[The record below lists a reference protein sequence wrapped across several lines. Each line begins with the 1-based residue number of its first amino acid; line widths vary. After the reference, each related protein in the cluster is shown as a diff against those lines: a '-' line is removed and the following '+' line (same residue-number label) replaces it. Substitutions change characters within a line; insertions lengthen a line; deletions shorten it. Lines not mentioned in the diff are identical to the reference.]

1 MNELI
6 KAIGSLKNDGTVQT
20 FDLTTK
26 EGYEAF
32 NNVIKELRNSD
43 SSLFEAFGIDMDE
56 WLDNVAA
63 LGKKLHESNKDNKDR
78 KEIVKD
84 AVKQMER
91 TVIDHSDE
99 DDDPD
104 EVPEIDVPE
113 EPETT
118 KEFKRPSELLTIP
131 QKLQLH
137 KLVQEYVDTTI
148 KPFNKGVLTNDQ
160 INDAYAGLYE
170 FGAWILNK

>member
-63 LGKKLHESNKDNKDR
+63 LGKKLHESNKDR

-91 TVIDHSDE
+91 TVIDHSEE

-104 EVPEIDVPE
+104 EVHE

>member
-1 MNELI
+1 MKINDLI
-6 KAIGSLKNDGTVQT
+6 KAFGLLQNDDNSQT

-26 EGYEAF
+26 EGYKGFKNA
-32 NNVIKELRNSD
+32 IKELRESD
-43 SSLFEAFGIDMDE
+43 SSVFNIFGIDIDE
-56 WLDNVAA
+56 WLDNVEE
-63 LGKKLHESNKDNKDR
+63 LGESLHNVNKDNKDR

-84 AVKQMER
+84 AVKQMEH

-99 DDDPD
+99 
-104 EVPEIDVPE
+104 VCE

-118 KEFKRPSELLTIP
+118 EEFKRPSELLTIN

>member
-1 MNELI
+1 MTTKELL
-6 KAIGSLKNDGTVQT
+6 KSLAALSDENNVETY
-20 FDLTTK
+20 DLTTD
-26 EGYEAF
+26 EGYESFKNA
-32 NNVIKELRNSD
+32 IKDLRNTD
-43 SSLFEAFGIDMDE
+43 SSLFSLFGIDIDE
-56 WLDNVAA
+56 LLDSIEE
-63 LGKKLHESNKDNKDR
+63 LGNNLHNSKKNTKDNKDC

-91 TVIDHSDE
+91 NEYDHSEEEDE
-99 DDDPD
+99 DD
-104 EVPEIDVPE
+104 
-113 EPETT
+113 
-118 KEFKRPSELLTIP
+118 KQEFKRPSELLSID

-148 KPFNKGVLTNDQ
+148 RPFNKGVLTNDQ